1 MGRLNT
7 RKVFSNKGGSMK
19 YVWLIYLQF
28 LFVVG
33 QFNGKKNW
41 IDKQILLCYNKLDK
55 LKVNYI
61 KIHKLDQLDNK

>member
-1 MGRLNT
+1 
-7 RKVFSNKGGSMK
+7 MK

-28 LFVVG
+28 LFVIG
-33 QFNGKKNW
+33 QFNAGPNW

-61 KIHKLDQLDNK
+61 KIHKFDQLDNK